1 MRLMPGCK
9 ALAVLLLL
17 ASLFSCGKDS
27 SGSGGSGA
35 DFMSVTVNDGAPVSF
50 IETVNRNAHF
60 GFDPYV
66 ASTFDSTNGQMY
78 LFAHADY
85 NSGVP
90 TLRMDILINGSQPGT
105 YTIAGGSH
113 VFYTPVGGL
122 YSTSASQPPSGGTI
136 SVTRFD
142 GTGGLVQGSYDVIAL
157 VGTGSTTTAHL
168 TGSFSVTRD

>member
-1 MRLMPGCK
+1 MRLLPGCK

-27 SGSGGSGA
+27 SGSGSSA
-35 DFMSVTVNDGAPVSF
+35 DFMSVAVNDDATISF
-50 IETVNRNAHF
+50 TETVDRNAHF
-60 GFDPYV
+60 GFDPYIT
-66 ASTFDSTNGQMY
+66 STYDSTHDQIY

-85 NSGVP
+85 NSGVS
-90 TLRMDILINGSQPGT
+90 TLRMDIFINGSQPGA
-105 YTIAGGSH
+105 YTITGGSH
-113 VFYTPVGGL
+113 INYAPVGGN
-122 YSTSASQPPSGGTI
+122 YSASASLPPSGGTI

-142 GTGGLVQGSYDVIAL
+142 GPGGLVQGSYDIIAL